1 MIARRFSD
9 AVCNRYHQL
18 VCEEPSQV
26 EEESVEIMWTGLKS
40 NIEEALEV
48 VVAKKREK
56 GEATV
61 DD

>member
-1 MIARRFSD
+1 M
-9 AVCNRYHQL
+9 CNRYHQL